1 MYLQMKYF
9 KKPQINQAFCIVIRF
24 IFQKTGKKLITGN
37 SYWKRRYN
45 YYFLEFSKIVATAVR
60 SLLPL
65 NLSEV
70 E

>member
-9 KKPQINQAFCIVIRF
+9 KKPQINQPFCIIIRF
-24 IFQKTGKKLITGN
+24 IFKKPAKKLITGN
-37 SYWKRRYN
+37 SYWKRTYN
-45 YYFLEFSKIVATAVR
+45 YHFLEFSKIVATAVR

-70 E
+70 G